1 MTDIERLPFYNPPIP
16 DNLRIT
22 YEKFLAGI
30 IRWENGTLSS
40 SREENDLEHTRDM
53 LIILEDMEHDCPNI
67 AGEVDF
73 TTVYPMAY
81 IHDAGEIYAGDL
93 AHTHPDYDNLKPQV
107 KRREKAGFRLLT
119 RALRDERT
127 KHLARELYERVE
139 QKSPTDK
146 ESQLVDLVDKIQAMR
161 FGIKYV
167 YPGDR
172 IVDIRQRIVHLNR
185 TANVLL
191 KPAEALI
198 YALESPYSK
207 REAVVFMRG
216 ELEHFTS
223 YSYSYEEIQ
232 PYLSRISSWSI
243 DSNHHQSIATHGE
256 IG

>member
-1 MTDIERLPFYNPPIP
+1 MTDTERLPFYNPPIP
-16 DNLRIT
+16 DNLRIK

-40 SREENDLEHTRDM
+40 SREENDLEHTKDM

-67 AGEVDF
+67 VGEVDF
-73 TTVYPMAY
+73 TIVYPMTY

-107 KRREKAGFRLLT
+107 KRRERAGFRLLT
-119 RALRDERT
+119 RAIRNERT
-127 KHLARELYERVE
+127 KRLARELYERVE

-146 ESQLVDLVDKIQAMR
+146 EAQLVDLVDKAQAVR
-161 FGIKYV
+161 FGVNYV

-172 IVDIRQRIVHLNR
+172 IVDIRQRTVHLNR

-207 REAVVFMRG
+207 KEAVAFTRG

-223 YSYSYEEIQ
+223 YGYSAEEMQ
-232 PYLSRISSWSI
+232 AYFSRVSSWPL
-243 DSNHHQSIATHGE
+243 DSNRHQSIATHGE
-256 IG
+256 MR